1 MQEAYCGRNQI
12 RTDDMGLKSKLLIQW
27 GNTSQLAEWL
37 STKSLQMINA
47 GKAVEK
53 REPSSTI
60 GGNINWYSHY
70 GEQYGG
76 SLRN

>member
-1 MQEAYCGRNQI
+1 MQEAYCGRNQN
-12 RTDDMGLKSKLLIQW
+12 RTEDMGLKSKLLIEW
-27 GNTSQLAEWL
+27 GNTSQLSEWP
-37 STKSLQMINA
+37 STKSLQMISA